1 MQSQSHSTLLLASD
15 QQGSISAV
23 LRTGRPHSI
32 AYGPYGHRP
41 TGSGLCPLLGFTGQ
55 QPDSLTG
62 HYHLGN
68 GYRQYNPAF
77 MRFNSP
83 DNWGP
88 FREAGVNVYV
98 YCAADPINQV
108 DPTGHVG
115 KFIGKILGFRPHA
128 AAQKAARI
136 NNKITSYPYPLTHV
150 FDQNP
155 AVGTVFG
162 DFVTRSVKASAWKN
176 KIYIQKIADN
186 GRLQITTTKRIEAYR
201 SGGNTLSIKEKNY
214 TERLISISTIEG
226 SAPADTAFVND
237 VAGLLANSKKGL
249 TRKQLLGVSH
259 PDTAEAIARV
269 RARKLRE
276 QYAYEDERHAR
287 RKMGPDMGDVYPNGR
302 Y

>member
-1 MQSQSHSTLLLASD
+1 
-15 QQGSISAV
+15 
-23 LRTGRPHSI
+23 
-32 AYGPYGHRP
+32 
-41 TGSGLCPLLGFTGQ
+41 
-55 QPDSLTG
+55 
-62 HYHLGN
+62 
-68 GYRQYNPAF
+68 
-77 MRFNSP
+77 
-83 DNWGP
+83 
-88 FREAGVNVYV
+88 
-98 YCAADPINQV
+98 
-108 DPTGHVG
+108 
-115 KFIGKILGFRPHA
+115 
-128 AAQKAARI
+128 
-136 NNKITSYPYPLTHV
+136 
-150 FDQNP
+150 
-155 AVGTVFG
+155 VFG

-201 SGGNTLSIKEKNY
+201 SGVNTLSIKEKNY

-287 RKMGPDMGDVYPNGR
+287 RKMGPDMGDVYTNGR